1 MLEAM
6 HYLTCLSYRPSQ
18 NLMLCIDQFGNEI
31 VLAKEGE
38 PAFADWGAYNYIQQD
53 KTEVTTPL
61 NIAWEIAELPLSYKG
76 ELTVGQSSF

>member
-38 PAFADWGAYNYIQQD
+38 PAFAEWGAYNYI
-53 KTEVTTPL
+53 
-61 NIAWEIAELPLSYKG
+61 LS
-76 ELTVGQSSF
+76 LIHI

>member
-18 NLMLCIDQFGNEI
+18 NLMLCLDQFGNKI

-38 PAFADWGAYNYIQQD
+38 PAFAEWGAYNYIQQD
-53 KTEVTTPL
+53 KTELTTPL

-76 ELTVGQSSF
+76 ELTVGQSSY